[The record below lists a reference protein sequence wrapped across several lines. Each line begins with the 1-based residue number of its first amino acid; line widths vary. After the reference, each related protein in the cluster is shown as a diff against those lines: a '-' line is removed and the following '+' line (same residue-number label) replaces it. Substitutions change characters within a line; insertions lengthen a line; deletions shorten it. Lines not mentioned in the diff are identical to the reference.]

1 MDLDNSLYQ
10 GWSNSEVMTEFIEQT
25 EVPFVILRVD
35 ANTIIAHKNNVLVV
49 PICPMGANLD
59 VMTITRL

>member
-1 MDLDNSLYQ
+1 MR
-10 GWSNSEVMTEFIEQT
+10 VEFVEQT
-25 EVPFVILRVD
+25 EDAFVILRVD

-49 PICPMGANLD
+49 PICPIGANLD